1 MPDKITKIT
10 ESLKALADPNRIKI
24 LKLLA
29 ANDRL
34 CVGIIARKLAITQP
48 AVSQHLKVLKN
59 AGLVESNKIG
69 LHVHYWL
76 DLTAIT
82 KLTKDLNGLFK
93 TSRKKDKC
101 VDCPEEIKL
110 KK

>member
-10 ESLKALADPNRIKI
+10 EALKAVADPNRIKI

-29 ANDRL
+29 ANEKL
-34 CVGIIARKLAITQP
+34 CVGMIARKLAITQP

-69 LHVHYWL
+69 LHVHYWFNM
-76 DLTAIT
+76 TAIT
-82 KLTKDLNGLFK
+82 RLTNDLKSLFVA
-93 TSRKKDKC
+93 TGKKD
-101 VDCPEEIKL
+101 
-110 KK
+110 